1 MTTLI
6 IICSVTML
14 FSLCTLVLLAAS
26 KRADQDI
33 ENIVRLVEKKRL
45 NDK

>member
-14 FSLCTLVLLAAS
+14 FSLCTLVLLTAS
-26 KRADQDI
+26 KRADQEIEDI
-33 ENIVRLVEKKRL
+33 IRSAEKKRL

>member
-26 KRADQDI
+26 KRADREIEDI
-33 ENIVRLVEKKRL
+33 IRLVEKKRL
-45 NDK
+45 NNK